1 MRLLEGA
8 HVRRLVHEVELLA
21 NRPVE
26 LLGDPHRRVD
36 AGLLHHRLEQLRQR
50 PEDLEVRPDLR
61 LDAGPLDLH
70 HHRVTAERRRPVD
83 LGDARR
89 GQRLRLDAREGL
101 LRGAAQACLDLRP
114 HGLERD
120 GSDRVLK
127 EPQLRHELARKQ
139 IRTRGENLAELH
151 ERRSEIL
158 QHPPEAPRRARRPG
172 VRRLLHRLAASD
184 EPEHTG
190 PVEQV
195 GEAVP
200 RGDGRDL
207 PEPVEVLEIQGV
219 SPGCYHRNPP
229 GVVGKTLAR

>member
-1 MRLLEGA
+1 MGWISSLLSRYLIKYLISIA
-8 HVRRLVHEVELLA
+8 IVHQHLA
-21 NRPVE
+21 KV
-26 LLGDPHRRVD
+26 GDVIGH
-36 AGLLHHRLEQLRQR
+36 EQVKTAA
-50 PEDLEVRPDLR
+50 PETGGR
-61 LDAGPLDLH
+61 
-70 HHRVTAERRRPVD
+70 TAEAIASE
-83 LGDARR
+83 LAR
-89 GQRLRLDAREGL
+89 ARTVEADFSL
-101 LRGAAQACLDLRP
+101 A
-114 HGLERD
+114 LERD

-172 VRRLLHRLAASD
+172 VRRLLHRLASSD